1 MGDLLLQRLAVARAA
16 ATQRQPTSRLLCA
29 CLREA
34 ILDGTLPAHTRLPPT
49 RDLAGELGVSRN
61 TVLYAYDQLA
71 AEGCLVSRTGSGSF
85 VADLSA
91 DRFIATPPAVGTRAP
106 SPAPAPLPSGVSARG
121 EALLGRVSATDV
133 QWGAFLPGV
142 PDVTEFPQQR
152 FAQITAQCARR
163 GPPAL
168 RSYATAGGH
177 PALQRSLAQYLR
189 QVRSVQCEPEQILI
203 TEGVHQA
210 VDLLSRM
217 LADAG
222 DIAWVEDPGYWGT
235 RNILRMNGLQVDA
248 IAVDADGMQVVE
260 PVPGREPKLA
270 FVTPSHQYP
279 LGPIMAL
286 SRRLA
291 LLEAARRHGFWVVED
306 DYDSEFRFAGQPI
319 PSLQSLMPDAP
330 VIYVGTFSK
339 TLYPG
344 LRTAYM
350 VLPPALVDR
359 IGAAQMEL
367 YRGGHLLTQAALAE
381 FIDSGHY
388 AAHIRRMRL
397 IYGHR
402 RAYLVELITQH
413 LGAEWMHPFDSNAGL
428 HLVMSLP
435 DGLND
440 VLVSHRAREAGVLV
454 RPLSRYYE
462 AEVQRQGLL
471 MGFAAVPIEA
481 MQAPF
486 QSLVSCI
493 AGELREPD
501 LSPVVGPVRA
511 TGPCRAA

>member
-189 QVRSVQCEPEQILI
+189 HVRSVLC
-203 TEGVHQA
+203 
-210 VDLLSRM
+210 
-217 LADAG
+217 
-222 DIAWVEDPGYWGT
+222 
-235 RNILRMNGLQVDA
+235 
-248 IAVDADGMQVVE
+248 
-260 PVPGREPKLA
+260 
-270 FVTPSHQYP
+270 
-279 LGPIMAL
+279 
-286 SRRLA
+286 
-291 LLEAARRHGFWVVED
+291 
-306 DYDSEFRFAGQPI
+306 
-319 PSLQSLMPDAP
+319 
-330 VIYVGTFSK
+330 
-339 TLYPG
+339 
-344 LRTAYM
+344 
-350 VLPPALVDR
+350 
-359 IGAAQMEL
+359 
-367 YRGGHLLTQAALAE
+367 
-381 FIDSGHY
+381 
-388 AAHIRRMRL
+388 
-397 IYGHR
+397 
-402 RAYLVELITQH
+402 
-413 LGAEWMHPFDSNAGL
+413 
-428 HLVMSLP
+428 
-435 DGLND
+435 
-440 VLVSHRAREAGVLV
+440 
-454 RPLSRYYE
+454 
-462 AEVQRQGLL
+462 
-471 MGFAAVPIEA
+471 
-481 MQAPF
+481 
-486 QSLVSCI
+486 
-493 AGELREPD
+493 
-501 LSPVVGPVRA
+501 
-511 TGPCRAA
+511 